1 MGGRVLGYISRN
13 RGAALVAGLCAVP
26 VVLWA
31 VVAPL
36 GPRFADTST
45 SLRSLGTAIG
55 LAGISA
61 FACNLFLGGRFW
73 FVEPW
78 FGGLDRMYKAHRKIG
93 EWSFGLLTA
102 HALFVLAGYAAISFG
117 SALRIL
123 SPGNTT
129 TFLGLIALLG
139 MATALFMTLFAR
151 LNHEMFIYVHR
162 IFGVA
167 FIVGVVH
174 VFRTPGTKA
183 LSSSLTYYLAAL
195 CLVGFAGFFYRSL
208 FGRTLVRRLRYRVVR
223 VNRLDEFV
231 TEVAMEPLG
240 EPLRYQPGQF
250 VFVTFES
257 KGIRE
262 EFRPMD
268 IETARET
275 ATVTLRPGAVSNQ
288 AHPFSITSAPGSS
301 HLRVAVKALGDF
313 THALRALEVG
323 ALVHVEGPY
332 GTFSYRNVDNP
343 RQIWIAGGIGVTPF
357 LSMARSLT
365 EDHYEIDFYYAMET
379 GEQKYFIEDFF
390 ALGDRNPRVRT
401 IPVQEDRF
409 GFVTAGDIEGVSR
422 DLPEKDILMCGPPAM
437 MQSLRAQFVA
447 KGVPDHQIH
456 SEEFGFANVRHVPR
470 KH

>member
-1 MGGRVLGYISRN
+1 MIAFIRRN
-13 RGAALVAGLCAVP
+13 RGSIGVVIIATVP

-31 VVAPL
+31 VAAPL

-45 SLRSLGTAIG
+45 SLRSLGNAIG

-73 FVEPW
+73 FIEPL

-102 HALFVLAGYAAISFG
+102 HALFVLAGYAAISFD
-117 SALRIL
+117 SALRL
-123 SPGNTT
+123 VSPGSPT
-129 TFLGLIALLG
+129 TFLGLIALVG
-139 MATALFMTLFAR
+139 MGFALFMTLFAR

-162 IFGVA
+162 VFGFA
-167 FIVGVVH
+167 FITGVFH
-174 VFRTPGTKA
+174 AFRTPGTKA
-183 LSSSLTYYLAAL
+183 LSSPLTYYLAAL
-195 CLVGFAGFFYRSL
+195 CLLGFAGFFYRSL
-208 FGRTLVRRLRYRVVR
+208 FGRTLVRRLRYRVVK

-231 TEVAMEPLG
+231 TEVVMQPIG
-240 EPLRYQPGQF
+240 DPLRYRPGQF

-262 EFRPMD
+262 EFRPVD
-268 IETARET
+268 IETEPAA
-275 ATVTLRPGAVSNQ
+275 ATVTLRPGAVTNQ
-288 AHPFSITSAPGSS
+288 AHPFSITSAPGSP
-301 HLRVAVKALGDF
+301 HLSVAVKALGDF
-313 THALRALEVG
+313 TNALRALEVG

-332 GTFSYRNVDNP
+332 GTFSYRDIGNP

-379 GEQKYFIEDFF
+379 GEQKYFIEDFY
-390 ALGDRNPRVRT
+390 ALGDHNPRVRT
-401 IPVQEDRF
+401 IPVQKDRL
-409 GFVTAGDIEGVSR
+409 GFVTADDIEAVSR
-422 DLPEKDILMCGPPAM
+422 NLPEKDVLICGPPAM
-437 MQSLRAQFVA
+437 MRSLRAQLVA
-447 KGVPDHQIH
+447 KGVPDRRIH
-456 SEEFGFANVRHVPR
+456 MEEFGFANVRHVPR